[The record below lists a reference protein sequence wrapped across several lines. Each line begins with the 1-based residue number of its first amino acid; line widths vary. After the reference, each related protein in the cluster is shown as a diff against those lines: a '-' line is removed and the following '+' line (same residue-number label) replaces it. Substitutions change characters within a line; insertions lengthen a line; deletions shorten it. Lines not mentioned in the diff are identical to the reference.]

1 MTEELVRKQVAQ
13 EKLDTYKALM
23 SDKQLTREV
32 VASIKQS
39 KEYSEEIKKALISEI
54 NPSEEAKKNNIKKI
68 SVIKQ
73 EFFIRKQLLEVLKE
87 RVATDK
93 TYQPLFEQIEKATN
107 SNEKQK
113 EHVTAQ
119 SDIKECQKFI
129 SENKWEEEMIKRINQ
144 EERIPPHLKV
154 IVLSEL
160 KEPTAK
166 NQRVGGENRQDSTL
180 VALVLKS
187 HVQNIQLGYQQ
198 EVSQKTKKEQQI
210 DHRMIKYE
218 QKLQKILKIRTGLFD
233 AINRFES
240 QEKQLIGDGGKISV
254 PKDEQEKASQQATL
268 TKKDLQENEEQ
279 KLAMDIG
286 ELLMKGN
293 TADYFQ
299 AVDKHDLSMQTSGS
313 IV

>member
-1 MTEELVRKQVAQ
+1 MLLFELLDFSRSEREQLVKEFLTHTIPNDQRRDNLNQEIQNRPAATLDKLSQRNKTVYWEFVSIRSVADYSKVKHVKEQIDHQDGLTPEEKQALHNDLDARIAKFNSQAILFEEAVADLSEKNKDLHKMFKKDVPQERIDLLKGIKDESNLDWLTKNVLTEELVRKQVAQ

-129 SENKWEEEMIKRINQ
+129 STR
-144 EERIPPHLKV
+144 
-154 IVLSEL
+154 
-160 KEPTAK
+160 
-166 NQRVGGENRQDSTL
+166 G
-180 VALVLKS
+180 
-187 HVQNIQLGYQQ
+187 
-198 EVSQKTKKEQQI
+198 
-210 DHRMIKYE
+210 
-218 QKLQKILKIRTGLFD
+218 
-233 AINRFES
+233 
-240 QEKQLIGDGGKISV
+240 
-254 PKDEQEKASQQATL
+254 AS
-268 TKKDLQENEEQ
+268 
-279 KLAMDIG
+279 
-286 ELLMKGN
+286 
-293 TADYFQ
+293 
-299 AVDKHDLSMQTSGS
+299 
-313 IV
+313 

>member
-1 MTEELVRKQVAQ
+1 MTQTRMIVDTKSILELPMYNQENVLRYLEKDHVEMATTFKAWEEKAKGIVQNNKTKREKLNSKREKSEVQPDDQHVALTNELLDLLDGLVHHGLHQYRPTLVSKYKNLLIWKDQEKFDFLDESNLDWLTKNVLTEELVRKQVAQ

-113 EHVTAQ
+113 EHVTA
-119 SDIKECQKFI
+119 
-129 SENKWEEEMIKRINQ
+129 
-144 EERIPPHLKV
+144 
-154 IVLSEL
+154 
-160 KEPTAK
+160 
-166 NQRVGGENRQDSTL
+166 
-180 VALVLKS
+180 
-187 HVQNIQLGYQQ
+187 
-198 EVSQKTKKEQQI
+198 
-210 DHRMIKYE
+210 
-218 QKLQKILKIRTGLFD
+218 
-233 AINRFES
+233 
-240 QEKQLIGDGGKISV
+240 
-254 PKDEQEKASQQATL
+254 
-268 TKKDLQENEEQ
+268 
-279 KLAMDIG
+279 
-286 ELLMKGN
+286 
-293 TADYFQ
+293 
-299 AVDKHDLSMQTSGS
+299 
-313 IV
+313 

>member
-1 MTEELVRKQVAQ
+1 MKEQIDHQDGLTPEEKQALHNDLDARIAKFNSQAILFEEAVADLSEKNKDLHKIFKKDVPQERIDLLKGIKDESNLDWLTKNVLTEELVRKQVAQ

-113 EHVTAQ
+113 EHVTA
-119 SDIKECQKFI
+119 
-129 SENKWEEEMIKRINQ
+129 
-144 EERIPPHLKV
+144 
-154 IVLSEL
+154 
-160 KEPTAK
+160 
-166 NQRVGGENRQDSTL
+166 
-180 VALVLKS
+180 
-187 HVQNIQLGYQQ
+187 
-198 EVSQKTKKEQQI
+198 
-210 DHRMIKYE
+210 
-218 QKLQKILKIRTGLFD
+218 
-233 AINRFES
+233 
-240 QEKQLIGDGGKISV
+240 
-254 PKDEQEKASQQATL
+254 
-268 TKKDLQENEEQ
+268 
-279 KLAMDIG
+279 
-286 ELLMKGN
+286 
-293 TADYFQ
+293 
-299 AVDKHDLSMQTSGS
+299 
-313 IV
+313 

>member
-1 MTEELVRKQVAQ
+1 MLTEELVRKQVAQ

-279 KLAMDIG
+279 RLAMDIG

-299 AVDKHDLSMQTSGS
+299 AVDKHDLNF
-313 IV
+313 

>member
-1 MTEELVRKQVAQ
+1 MFKKDVPQERIDLLKGIKDESNLDWLTKNVLTEELVRKQVAQ

-166 NQRVGGENRQDSTL
+166 KSTSWWR
-180 VALVLKS
+180 KS
-187 HVQNIQLGYQQ
+187 ARFHTCCSCFK
-198 EVSQKTKKEQQI
+198 VS
-210 DHRMIKYE
+210 RSKYTTR
-218 QKLQKILKIRTGLFD
+218 IPTRGF
-233 AINRFES
+233 S
-240 QEKQLIGDGGKISV
+240 
-254 PKDEQEKASQQATL
+254 KDEEGAT
-268 TKKDLQENEEQ
+268 N
-279 KLAMDIG
+279 
-286 ELLMKGN
+286 
-293 TADYFQ
+293 
-299 AVDKHDLSMQTSGS
+299 
-313 IV
+313 

>member
-1 MTEELVRKQVAQ
+1 MADYSKVKHVKEQIDHQDGLTPEEKQALHNDLDARIAKFNSQAILFEEAVADLSEKNKDLHKMFKKDVPQERIDLLKGIKDESNLDWLTKNVLTEELVRKQVAQ

-113 EHVTAQ
+113 EHVTA
-119 SDIKECQKFI
+119 
-129 SENKWEEEMIKRINQ
+129 
-144 EERIPPHLKV
+144 
-154 IVLSEL
+154 
-160 KEPTAK
+160 
-166 NQRVGGENRQDSTL
+166 
-180 VALVLKS
+180 
-187 HVQNIQLGYQQ
+187 
-198 EVSQKTKKEQQI
+198 
-210 DHRMIKYE
+210 
-218 QKLQKILKIRTGLFD
+218 
-233 AINRFES
+233 
-240 QEKQLIGDGGKISV
+240 
-254 PKDEQEKASQQATL
+254 
-268 TKKDLQENEEQ
+268 
-279 KLAMDIG
+279 
-286 ELLMKGN
+286 
-293 TADYFQ
+293 
-299 AVDKHDLSMQTSGS
+299 
-313 IV
+313 